1 MVERFYDPN
10 EGEVEFE
17 GTDLKELNV
26 RWLRDQ
32 IGKNHIQNEHA
43 LNHNIVNHMRLSNI
57 SRL

>member
-17 GTDLKELNV
+17 GADVKELNV

-32 IGKNHIQNEHA
+32 IGKNHIQNEHSM
-43 LNHNIVNHMRLSNI
+43 NHKSTCKPHAFV
-57 SRL
+57 